1 MGGADIIQRYG
12 RLKAQVLEKSV
23 VNGEELSQEKWLEII
38 SKGQFK
44 IKFSAR
50 RRLFKLEIVNTE

>member
-1 MGGADIIQRYG
+1 M
-12 RLKAQVLEKSV
+12 VEKSV
-23 VNGEELSQEKWLEII
+23 VNGEEVQKESWLEII

-50 RRLFKLEIVNTE
+50 RRLFKLEITNTE